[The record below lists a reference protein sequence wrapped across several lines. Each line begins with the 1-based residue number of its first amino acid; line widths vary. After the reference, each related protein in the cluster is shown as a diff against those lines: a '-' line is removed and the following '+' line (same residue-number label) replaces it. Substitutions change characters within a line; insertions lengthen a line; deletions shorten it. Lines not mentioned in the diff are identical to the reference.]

1 MIRSYLHTG
10 SRSIQVMRF
19 IRNPENY
26 SSWIQPE
33 LIRCDDA
40 PFLTPTRGF
49 IGFVWGDSFRPFH
62 HHQGIDI
69 FGGAEPGVVPV
80 YAVAD
85 GFLSRE
91 QTWKSSLVL
100 RIPNDPIQPDRQIWV
115 YYTHLADALGET
127 LILESFPPGSSDIP
141 VKQGD
146 LLGFQGNYS
155 GDPQNP
161 VGVHLHISIL
171 KDDGQ
176 GHYLNELRIK
186 NTLDPSPYFGLTLN
200 ANHRITLPL
209 LCE

>member
-1 MIRSYLHTG
+1 M
-10 SRSIQVMRF
+10 QVMRF
-19 IRNPENY
+19 IRNPEKY
-26 SSWIQPE
+26 PSWIQPE
-33 LIRCDDA
+33 LIRCQNA
-40 PFLTPTRGF
+40 PFLTPSRGF

-85 GFLSRE
+85 GFLTRE

-100 RIPNDPIQPDRQIWV
+100 RIPNDPMQPDRQIWV

-127 LILESFPPGSSDIP
+127 TILESFPPGSSDIP

-146 LLGFQGNYS
+146 LLGYQGNYS
-155 GDPQNP
+155 GDPENP

-176 GHYLNELRIK
+176 GHYLNELLIK
-186 NTLDPSPYFGLTLN
+186 NTLDPSPYFGLSLN
-200 ANHRITLPL
+200 ARHKISLPL
-209 LCE
+209 ICD